1 MIYSTREDLHGRAH
15 SLNAP
20 QTAVSSGPVGCGFCG
35 LLILDLSPTAHQLMF
50 SADETGVMVL
60 NSQDTN
66 YVIRSEES
74 VREG

>member
-1 MIYSTREDLHGRAH
+1 MIYSTREDLHGRARL
-15 SLNAP
+15 LNAL
-20 QTAVSSGPVGCGFCG
+20 QRAVSSDPVGFGFRG

-50 SADETGVMVL
+50 SADETGVMAL